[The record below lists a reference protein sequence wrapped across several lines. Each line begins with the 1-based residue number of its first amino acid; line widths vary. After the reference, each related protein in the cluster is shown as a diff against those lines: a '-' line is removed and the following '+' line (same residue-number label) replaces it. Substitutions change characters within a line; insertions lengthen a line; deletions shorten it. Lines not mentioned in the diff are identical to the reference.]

1 MKLYQLAAKKVANMD
16 ILKIS
21 KPYTKALMEKFNE
34 VVHLVVRYKNNIVYI
49 DKVEADNTIR
59 MASNIGK
66 RRPLYCTSVGKAMMA
81 YMSNEEINE
90 IWENSNIERFTE
102 NTITNFEEFKNV
114 LEKAKESGYAEDD
127 EETELG

>member
-66 RRPLYCTSVGKAMMA
+66 RRPLYCTSVGKAM
-81 YMSNEEINE
+81 
-90 IWENSNIERFTE
+90 
-102 NTITNFEEFKNV
+102 
-114 LEKAKESGYAEDD
+114 
-127 EETELG
+127 